1 MRAADSL
8 RQYLKQA
15 LRWQRGRQGTGYD
28 KMLLLTA
35 PWPVPFDSY
44 LIRYPEG
51 TSIPPHTDPVQQ
63 GRHYRLNIVLKAPKS
78 GGEFI
83 CASPIFSSRRI
94 KLFRP
99 DLCEHSVTEVRCG
112 SRYVLSI
119 GWVLGRRVG

>member
-8 RQYLKQA
+8 RQYLKLA